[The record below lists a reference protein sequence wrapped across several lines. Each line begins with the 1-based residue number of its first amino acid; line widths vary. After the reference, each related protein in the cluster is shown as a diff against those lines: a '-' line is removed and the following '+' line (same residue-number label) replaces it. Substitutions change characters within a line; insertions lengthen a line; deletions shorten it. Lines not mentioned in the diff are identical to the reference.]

1 MRKEGLLYQLITALL
16 VPALLALVLAWV
28 VYDQFEKSMESN
40 ANNYVENLVDS
51 VAARLDSK
59 KWHVQPDGTYMKK
72 PLDEDVNSI
81 AAVLKEMNLPGLFAV
96 FRKDGTLIYGSPG
109 KVNFLID
116 WVNSFDSPTPVK
128 VRSKGGDYF
137 TGMFLSL
144 IHI

>member
-59 KWHVQPDGTYMKK
+59 KWHVHIDSDSCGKSVYY
-72 PLDEDVNSI
+72 
-81 AAVLKEMNLPGLFAV
+81 AAYAFA
-96 FRKDGTLIYGSPG
+96 
-109 KVNFLID
+109 
-116 WVNSFDSPTPVK
+116 
-128 VRSKGGDYF
+128 
-137 TGMFLSL
+137 M
-144 IHI
+144 